1 MAISDFTL
9 VTLVTFLLGGG
20 ASRDLLDY
28 VPVEAY
34 WEAKKVVVTPDV
46 LLAELQPPPAA
57 GDLGDLVG
65 QLDAADAATRDAAAA
80 KIRALGAAAVPT
92 LQKEADSD
100 DIGVARRA
108 RSLISEINAATKPAR
123 VRRLMAIRTP
133 GERKERRA
141 LDLLKPLTDAQ
152 EPFVASYARRA
163 VAQIEGKSGGAR
175 DAANPLAPPAGLV
188 RNDLWLLPA
197 N

>member
-1 MAISDFTL
+1 VAAEVRAVAELSEVDQYAFLDLHAAREKINPAQSVFLDRLEALTGFGWVNFRRRGVKAGIAPRWPSRGEDRTAACSTAAGRRTVAVTLIPRMGLPDIYCPDRRPSPGAVRSPRMAISDFTL

-65 QLDAADAATRDAAAA
+65 QLDAA
-80 KIRALGAAAVPT
+80 
-92 LQKEADSD
+92 
-100 DIGVARRA
+100 
-108 RSLISEINAATKPAR
+108 
-123 VRRLMAIRTP
+123 
-133 GERKERRA
+133 
-141 LDLLKPLTDAQ
+141 
-152 EPFVASYARRA
+152 
-163 VAQIEGKSGGAR
+163 
-175 DAANPLAPPAGLV
+175 
-188 RNDLWLLPA
+188 
-197 N
+197 